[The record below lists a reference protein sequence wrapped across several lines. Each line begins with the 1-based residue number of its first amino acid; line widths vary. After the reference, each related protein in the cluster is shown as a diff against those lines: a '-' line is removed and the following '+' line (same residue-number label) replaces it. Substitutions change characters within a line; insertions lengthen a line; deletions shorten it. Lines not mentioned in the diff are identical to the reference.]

1 MSNATLGQSSGLHS
15 GAADRG
21 RGLAARG
28 TPSHSRR
35 RTWAV
40 ATGRYALAFWTVALA
55 AWARWMIERR
65 VGPLPTFVT
74 FYPAVLLV
82 ASLAGGGPG
91 IVATVLAALVADYWF
106 IAPIG
111 FGATAPADQ
120 LAIAIFTGANLG
132 LCLLAE
138 RLRRARWAEAVSAA
152 QEQDLALLDMGNVLA
167 LDPDHRIR
175 RWSEGCRRLYG
186 FDAAEAE
193 GRFADELL
201 QTRYAATEAE
211 ARRVLSAQG
220 HWEGEVRR
228 RRKDGGELVIAVLRA
243 ERHDEHGRP
252 SAVLEVSNNVTDRK
266 RAEDALLQAK
276 LEWERTF
283 DAVPDL
289 IAILDDGQ
297 RIVRANRAMTQRLGA
312 HADECVGKHCY
323 EVVHGTDCAPA
334 FCPHAESVADG
345 QAHVAE
351 MHENRLDGDFL
362 VSVTPLVDGEG
373 QRVGAVHVARDISK
387 RKQAEEALR
396 QSHHELER
404 RVQERTTE
412 LVRVNRELEAEITE
426 RQRAEAAVSEERQ
439 RLHDLLERL
448 PVYVI
453 LLTPDHHVPFANRFF
468 RERFGDSH
476 GRRCFEYLF
485 ERAEPCE
492 TCETYKVLKTG
503 APHEWEWL
511 GPDGRNYQI
520 FDYPFTDTDGSPR
533 IMEMGIDVTEQR
545 RLETALRD
553 LNEGLE
559 QRVAARTAELA
570 TANRELEAFAYSV
583 SHDLRAPLR
592 AIDGFS
598 QALLEDYG
606 ARLDAEGRS
615 HLQRSRAA
623 SQRMGRLIDGLLSL
637 SRTTRTEMRPTAVD
651 LSALAHATAGELQ
664 KSEPARAVEFAI
676 APRLRVNADANLV
689 RILLQNLLGNA
700 WKFTHKHAEARIEV
714 GAHEH
719 AGETVYF
726 VRDDGAGFDMAYA
739 DKLFGAFQ
747 RLHAQTEFEGTGIGL
762 ATVQRIV
769 HRHGGRVWAEGAVEK
784 GATFYFTLPT
794 EPRS

>member
-21 RGLAARG
+21 RGLAGHG
-28 TPSHSRR
+28 TPARPWCP
-35 RTWAV
+35 TWAV
-40 ATGRYALAFWTVALA
+40 TTGRYALAFWAVALA
-55 AWARWMIERR
+55 AWARWMIERW

-106 IAPIG
+106 IAPFG

-120 LAIAIFTGANLG
+120 LAIGIFTGANLG

-193 GRFADELL
+193 GRSADELL
-201 QTRYAATEAE
+201 QTRFPSSAE
-211 ARRVLSAQG
+211 DARRVLLDQG
-220 HWEGEVRR
+220 HWQGELTRR
-228 RRKDGGELVIAVLRA
+228 RADGVEVVISVLWVLR
-243 ERHDEHGRP
+243 RDDRGRP
-252 SAVLEVSNNVTDRK
+252 LAVLEVSNDVTDRK
-266 RAEDALLQAK
+266 R
-276 LEWERTF
+276 
-283 DAVPDL
+283 
-289 IAILDDGQ
+289 
-297 RIVRANRAMTQRLGA
+297 
-312 HADECVGKHCY
+312 
-323 EVVHGTDCAPA
+323 
-334 FCPHAESVADG
+334 
-345 QAHVAE
+345 
-351 MHENRLDGDFL
+351 
-362 VSVTPLVDGEG
+362 
-373 QRVGAVHVARDISK
+373 
-387 RKQAEEALR
+387 AEEALR
-396 QSHHELER
+396 QSHQELER
-404 RVQERTTE
+404 RVQERTAE
-412 LVRVNRELEAEITE
+412 LSRVNRELEAEIAE
-426 RQRAEAAVSEERQ
+426 RRRAEAAVSQERQ

-453 LLTPDHHVPFANRFF
+453 LLTPDYHVPFANRFF
-468 RERFGDSH
+468 RERFGESH

-485 ERAEPCE
+485 GRTEPCE
-492 TCETYKVLKTG
+492 TCETYQALQTH
-503 APHEWEWL
+503 APHEWEWI

-533 IMEMGIDVTEQR
+533 IMEMGIDVTEQK
-545 RLETALRD
+545 RLEKALRE
-553 LNEGLE
+553 LNEELE

-606 ARLDAEGRS
+606 SRLDAEGRS

-651 LSALAHATAGELQ
+651 LTALAHATAGELQ

-676 APRLRVNADANLV
+676 APRLRVNADANLL

-700 WKFTHKHAEARIEV
+700 WKFTHKHARARIEV
-714 GAHEH
+714 GAQEH
-719 AGETVYF
+719 DGKTAYF

-747 RLHAQTEFEGTGIGL
+747 RLHDQTEFEGTGIGL

-769 HRHGGRVWAEGAVEK
+769 HRHGGRVWAEGEVEK

-794 EPRS
+794 EPRP